1 MVKVLAAIIG
11 VTDIER
17 YISKHSYVKQV
28 MHDELSAVEEVS
40 REEVFT
46 TTPTDM
52 TREGPQ
58 FTCDGALVLKKRH
71 VVKLRKSFDQLAQNR

>member
-1 MVKVLAAIIG
+1 MTNLVKVLAAIIG

-58 FTCDGALVLKKRH
+58 FTCDGALILKK
-71 VVKLRKSFDQLAQNR
+71 